1 MKHPQD
7 PRFKRYLLMAYGVC
21 WGGILST
28 MFMEFL
34 FVRIFDLSLHRHNTL
49 PFLFILLFCF
59 LGALLLYI
67 STFYLQLSKNKTI
80 NLILCFLVYTIQIGI
95 NFIAYVITFLLYH
108 TEVMHRN
115 HTEVMHRS
123 L

>member
-1 MKHPQD
+1 
-7 PRFKRYLLMAYGVC
+7 MAYVVC

-34 FVRIFDLSLHRHNTL
+34 FVRIFDLSSHRHNTL

-108 TEVMHRN
+108 TEVMHR
-115 HTEVMHRS
+115 S